1 MNVLLCLRVASDR
14 DDVRRANEQLSVD
27 CGQAQ
32 EELKRL
38 RQAVEQ
44 MAREYEDSKE
54 LDFIRRYGVL
64 KRMIKRTIMHLKLSN
79 EDNIQSAA
87 AASVPR
93 GKRTDANTSGQ
104 INLSF
109 YYHSSYHNH
118 NHNHNRTHNRN
129 IIAVITVIIII
140 TVIVAVIR
148 TEIIIGII
156 IITVIIMVTI
166 IIIVIVTVI
175 IIITVII
182 LVIRILVI
190 TLIITIVIILIVIV
204 FIIGVF
210 RFLIPKLEA
219 GIRRLQLHRIKE
231 DVKPNSV
238 ARRRE
243 EMDADEDDIRIEL
256 PMMNMCHDEGD
267 TGVMMIF
274 MTFGPRTVYDLT
286 YG

>member
-118 NHNHNRTHNRN
+118 NHTHNRN

-190 TLIITIVIILIVIV
+190 TLIITIVIILVVVV

-210 RFLIPKLEA
+210 RSLIPKLEV
-219 GIRRLQLHRIKE
+219 GIRWLQLHRIKE

-274 MTFGPRTVYDLT
+274 MTFGP
-286 YG
+286 